1 MQYNHELLDLPVT
14 NDAGA
19 SVFLLN
25 LFRLHMILRISPAN
39 RDVFFFIF
47 LLALH

>member
-19 SVFLLN
+19 CVFLLN
-25 LFRLHMILRISPAN
+25 LLRLNMILGITPAN
-39 RDVFFFIF
+39 RGVFFLIF
-47 LLALH
+47 